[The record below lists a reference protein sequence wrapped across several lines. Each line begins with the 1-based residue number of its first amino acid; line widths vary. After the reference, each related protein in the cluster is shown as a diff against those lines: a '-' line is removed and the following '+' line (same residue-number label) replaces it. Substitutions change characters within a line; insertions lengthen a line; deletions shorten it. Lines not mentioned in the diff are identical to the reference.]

1 MKKNI
6 PLAIV
11 IILGFVFVGWTLIP
25 ANWMQVG
32 FYTAFQE
39 FTKTMSP
46 FAVFLGIY
54 SLFIVNFTKIRQKAP
69 KWGYSLVTLVGLVIT
84 ATLGFMYGT
93 QAGTP
98 LMWIYRNIQMPMS
111 ATMFSLLAFYM
122 ATAAYKSF
130 RARSAEATVL
140 LVAAVIIMLGQVPLG
155 MSLTKNLPLN
165 IVDISDWIM
174 TVPNM
179 ASKRGIMLGVGL
191 GSVATSLKILL
202 GIERTYLGG
211 RD

>member
-11 IILGFVFVGWTLIP
+11 IILGFIFVGWTFIP
-25 ANWMQVG
+25 AKWMQDD
-32 FYTAFQE
+32 FYTAFLE

-54 SLFIVNFTKIRQKAP
+54 SLVSMHYNRIRRKVP
-69 KWGYSLVTLVGLVIT
+69 KWGYSYVTLTGLVVT
-84 ATLGFMYGT
+84 ATLGFVYGT

-98 LMWIYRNIQMPMS
+98 VQWIFRNFMMPIS

-130 RARSAEATVL
+130 RARSIEATVL
-140 LVAAVIIMLGQVPLG
+140 LVAAIIIMLGQVPLG
-155 MSLTKNLPLN
+155 MAISRSWPIN
-165 IVDISDWIM
+165 ILDISQWIM
-174 TVPNM
+174 DVPNL
-179 ASKRGIMLGVGL
+179 ASKRGILLGVGL

-211 RD
+211 GD